1 MTLTVVDTTV
11 CCLPCLLQCLRAKTA
26 TKVLQNVAWKRKWF
40 AIMKLADR
48 SFLRQAQVQ
57 QYVHSSFIDLLKLCT
72 AVNGIADA
80 RSYQRKGMRQ

>member
-1 MTLTVVDTTV
+1 
-11 CCLPCLLQCLRAKTA
+11 
-26 TKVLQNVAWKRKWF
+26 
-40 AIMKLADR
+40 MKLADR